1 MTQFG
6 DLCRATCRYLGTGAA
21 LLSTMFNLVQPSLAA
36 ENKKPG
42 DTNTA
47 TPIQHVIVII
57 GENRTFDHVFATY
70 QPPAG
75 QTVDNLLS
83 KGIVNADG
91 TPGPKFSL
99 ATQYYAHDLKTF
111 EMAPGGKV
119 PFKFL
124 PPTNTQGTPTS
135 PSDQFPAPFQT
146 QAAAEL
152 AEPGLLS
159 SDYWMLTTGASGLP
173 QGVVDTR
180 IRHVWN
186 LPNGPYQLTP
196 GVPYDAYAGSP
207 VHRFYQMW
215 QQLDCNVKKATTAN
229 PSGCQADLFPW
240 VELSIGAGSNG
251 NPQPSPFGWETTHE
265 GAISMQF
272 FNVQQGDAPYLTE
285 LAQTYALSD
294 NMHQAV
300 NGGTGANHIMLGSG
314 TGFAYS
320 DGKGNLAVPPSNEIE
335 NPNPQPGTNNWY
347 TQDGYG
353 GGSYSDCSDHT
364 QPGVSAVYGYL
375 SKLPYRTSTAIC
387 QKKAYYLLNN
397 YSPGYYGDGS
407 VNTGEFVIPPTSQ
420 ITIADSLNTA
430 NVSWKYYGDGWNL
443 YLQDPTFS
451 NPWNGYCD
459 ICNFAQY
466 TTSVMTN
473 PQQRAEHLQDVTDLY
488 NDIYNGSL
496 PAVTFVKPSGFLDG
510 HPASSKLDLF
520 EGFVKKIVTELQANP
535 TLWASTAVFVTFD
548 EGGGNYDSGYVQPI
562 DFFGDGTRIPFI
574 VVSPYS
580 KGGNVVHTYYDH
592 VSILKFIEKNWGL
605 APVTG
610 YGRDNLP
617 NPTAGPTPYV
627 PGNQPA
633 IGDLTD
639 MFTFNKK

>member
-1 MTQFG
+1 MQFG
-6 DLCRATCRYLGTGAA
+6 NLCRATRQYAGLGAA
-21 LLSTMFNLVQPSLAA
+21 LLATVTNLVQPPSLVA
-36 ENKKPG
+36 ENKEPG
-42 DTNTA
+42 SA

-91 TPGPKFSL
+91 TPGPHFNL
-99 ATQYYAHDLKTF
+99 ATQYKARDTGRFQMSPGHRVAYAT
-111 EMAPGGKV
+111 
-119 PFKFL
+119 L
-124 PPTNTQGTPTS
+124 PPINDQFAPVGA
-135 PSDQFPAPFQT
+135 SDQSPAPFQT
-146 QAAAEL
+146 VAAAQAAES
-152 AEPGLLS
+152 GLEGNN
-159 SDYWMLTTGASGLP
+159 YEILTTGATGLP
-173 QGVVDTR
+173 QCSIDTR
-180 IRHVWN
+180 IPNAKH
-186 LPNGPYQLTP
+186 LPSGPYQLTP

-215 QQLDCNVKKATTAN
+215 QQLDCNVSNATQGN
-229 PSGCQADLFPW
+229 PAGCLSDLFPW
-240 VELSIGAGSNG
+240 VEVMTGTGGNG
-251 NPQPSPFGWETTHE
+251 NPRPNPFNLETTCE

-272 FNVQQGDAPYLTE
+272 FNVQQGDAPYFTK

-300 NGGTGANHIMLGSG
+300 EGGTGVNHIMLGAG
-314 TGFAYS
+314 TSFAFS
-320 DGKGNLAVPPSNEIE
+320 DGQGHLGVPASNEIE
-335 NPNPQPGTNNWY
+335 NPDPQKGTNNWY
-347 TQDGYG
+347 TQDGYS
-353 GGSYSDCSDHT
+353 GGSYSNCSDHK
-364 QPGVSAVYGYL
+364 QPGVRGVYKYL
-375 SKLPYRTSTAIC
+375 NTLPYRTSTAIC
-387 QKKAYYLLNN
+387 QPNAYYLLNN
-397 YSPGYYGDGS
+397 YAPGYFGDGS
-407 VNTGEFVIPPTSQ
+407 VNSAEFAIPPTAQ
-420 ITIADSLNTA
+420 KTIADNLTSA
-430 NVSWKYYGDGWNL
+430 NVSWKYYGDGWNV
-443 YLQDPTFS
+443 YVGDPNYS
-451 NPWNGYCD
+451 NPWNAYCD

-488 NDIYNGSL
+488 NDIYNGTL
-496 PAVTFVKPSGFLDG
+496 PAVSFVKPSGFLDG

-520 EGFVKKIVTELQANP
+520 EGFVKKIVDEVQANQN
-535 TLWASTAVFVTFD
+535 LWSSTAIMITYD
-548 EGGGNYDSGYVQPI
+548 EGGGYWDSGYVQPI

-580 KGGNVVHTYYDH
+580 TGGRVVHTYYDH

-617 NPTAGPTPYV
+617 NPTAGPTPWV

-633 IGDLTD
+633 IGDLMD
-639 MFTFNKK
+639 MFNFNKSR